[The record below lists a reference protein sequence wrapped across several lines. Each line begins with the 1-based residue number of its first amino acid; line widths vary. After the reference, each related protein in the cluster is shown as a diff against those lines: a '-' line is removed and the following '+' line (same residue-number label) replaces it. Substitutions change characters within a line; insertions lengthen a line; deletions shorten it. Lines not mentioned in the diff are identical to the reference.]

1 MLIDREVEWS
11 SKYLVP
17 AVWGNNAVGTTDFVK
32 WSNYTTGDPAKDI
45 ETGKVLIEKTTGFTP
60 NTLVVT
66 RDVHAALKFHP
77 MVKDQY
83 KHTSS
88 DSITPSMLA
97 KVFEIERYM
106 VCGGIKNS
114 GQEEGADSFD
124 FVQSNKA
131 LLVYSAPSPSLRR
144 PSGGYTFAWTGYMG
158 APYAAPSIERF
169 DMREIKA
176 TRIEGEM
183 AYVHKLVAPD
193 MGYLMSAVV

>member
-1 MLIDREVEWS
+1 
-11 SKYLVP
+11 
-17 AVWGNNAVGTTDFVK
+17 
-32 WSNYTTGDPAKDI
+32 
-45 ETGKVLIEKTTGFTP
+45 
-60 NTLVVT
+60 LVVT
-66 RDVHAALKFHP
+66 RDVHASLKFHP

-83 KHTSS
+83 KHTTA

-97 KVFEIERYM
+97 KVFEIDRYM

-169 DMREIKA
+169 DLREIKA

-183 AYVHKLVAPD
+183 AYVHKLVAAD
-193 MGYLMSAVV
+193 MGYFMSSVI